1 MEISFLSSSNSL
13 ISFLPFSS
21 FVSVAFPSFP
31 SSITRFKIT
40 GGEPLV
46 RKDCVQLISEIKS
59 LNGVE
64 QVTLTTNGVL
74 LEKQAGA
81 LKRAGVDCINV
92 SLDTLDPRLYRQ
104 ITGQDALEK
113 VVAGILQAEKLD
125 IPVHANTVLQKSIND
140 AVWQQVLSLAEK
152 GYADVRVEEDECN
165 DTYERCRM
173 NQALKLKYPNE
184 DVPSE
189 RTVYRIMERI
199 GLSHRPN
206 RKPHGITKADRNAR
220 KSENLLNRD
229 FRAGSPLKKCVTDIT
244 EIPAKNGKLFVSAIF
259 NCYDLDVL
267 GLSMSDNMKTELCT
281 STIENMVKSNPS
293 VCGMIL
299 HSDRGSQYTS
309 ASYRAELSRH
319 GIIQSMNSDGGRCHD
334 NARCEAM
341 WARMKEELLYG
352 RYDTKQMTIE
362 ELKTLIWRYFIIYWN
377 NRRICSANGGLPPM
391 IKRKKYYESLGQ
403 VA

>member
-125 IPVHANTVLQKSIND
+125 IPVHANTVLPKSIND

-152 GYADVRVEEDECN
+152 GYADVRFIELMPIGEGKSHKGIANKDILDALCKLYPELQPVQKRRGNGPAVYYEIPGFRKNVGFISPVHGKFCAACN
-165 DTYERCRM
+165 RIRM
-173 NQALKLKYPNE
+173 TA
-184 DVPSE
+184 D
-189 RTVYRIMERI
+189 
-199 GLSHRPN
+199 GHF
-206 RKPHGITKADRNAR
+206 KPCLCYGESIDGR
-220 KSENLLNRD
+220 EIL
-229 FRAGSPLKKCVTDIT
+229 RAGNHEQIRELLQRVILAKPQMHCFDTREKIT
-244 EIPAKNGKLFVSAIF
+244 EN
-259 NCYDLDVL
+259 
-267 GLSMSDNMKTELCT
+267 
-281 STIENMVKSNPS
+281 
-293 VCGMIL
+293 
-299 HSDRGSQYTS
+299 
-309 ASYRAELSRH
+309 
-319 GIIQSMNSDGGRCHD
+319 
-334 NARCEAM
+334 
-341 WARMKEELLYG
+341 
-352 RYDTKQMTIE
+352 KQMVQI
-362 ELKTLIWRYFIIYWN
+362 
-377 NRRICSANGGLPPM
+377 GG
-391 IKRKKYYESLGQ
+391 
-403 VA
+403 